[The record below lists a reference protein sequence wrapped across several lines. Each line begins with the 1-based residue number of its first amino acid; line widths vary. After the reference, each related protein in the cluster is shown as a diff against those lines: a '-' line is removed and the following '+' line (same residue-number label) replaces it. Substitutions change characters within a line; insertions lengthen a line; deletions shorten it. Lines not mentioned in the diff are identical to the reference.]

1 MSDLLRQQLLDTTRG
16 RIVDLLQSSGSTA
29 DDLATRLGVSKSA
42 VRVQLTAME
51 RDGVVVR
58 TGKRPGTTRPS
69 YVFELTPESRRY
81 LSKAYL
87 PLLAEL
93 VGELEASLPGGQLQS
108 ILRRAGKRLARG
120 LAVVGRGTARDLRAR
135 VAKASELMN
144 TQLGAQ
150 TYVERN
156 SHYVIQGTSCPLAA
170 LTSTHPTVCLAVKAW
185 LTEVVGARVHECC
198 ERAGHPRC
206 RFEIR
211 QR

>member
-1 MSDLLRQQLLDTTRG
+1 MGDLLRQQLLDTTRG
-16 RIVDLLQSSGSTA
+16 RIVDLLQSGGSTA
-29 DDLATRLGVSKSA
+29 EDLASRLGVSKSA

-69 YVFELTPESRRY
+69 YIFELTPESRRF

-87 PLLAEL
+87 PVLTEL
-93 VGELEASLPGGQLQS
+93 VGELEASLPPDQLHS
-108 ILRRAGKRLARG
+108 ILRRTGKRLAVG
-120 LAVVGRGTARDLRAR
+120 LAAGRKAAGDLRAR

-144 TQLGAQ
+144 TQLGAH
-150 TYVERN
+150 THVERN
-156 SHYVIQGTSCPLAA
+156 GHYVIRGSACPLAA
-170 LTSTHPTVCLAVKAW
+170 LTSQHPAVCLAVRSW
-185 LTEVVGARVHECC
+185 LAEIIGAPVHECC
-198 ERAGHPRC
+198 ERSSQPRC